1 LIRGRPGPAAA
12 IFFCSLIV
20 FEAGRAASGATP
32 DGKSE
37 PVAGASTAME
47 GVASFY
53 GKEHHGKKTA
63 NGETFDMNKL
73 TAAHRALPFGAKVK
87 VTNLTNNRSVIVRI
101 NDRGPFIAGRMIDLS
116 QAAAERLDM
125 IEAGVVRVKVQVLE
139 DGEGRVPSG
148 PAQRP

>member
-1 LIRGRPGPAAA
+1 
-12 IFFCSLIV
+12 V
-20 FEAGRAASGATP
+20 FEAGRAASSSAP

-37 PVAGASTAME
+37 PVAGASTAVE

-53 GKEHHGKKTA
+53 GKEHQGKKTA
-63 NGETFDMNKL
+63 SGEIFDMNKL

-87 VTNLTNNRSVIVRI
+87 VTNLANNRFVIVRI